1 MWMLSNVANFIS
13 QMMMVVILYSF
24 GKKSE
29 KKKSDTPPESPV
41 DEKTISEQIDSVERS
56 KNHDDSSNLSYTL
69 LDTYKNTVSSL
80 N

>member
-13 QMMMVVILYSF
+13 QMMMVVILFSF

-29 KKKSDTPPESPV
+29 KKKSDTPPESLV
-41 DEKTISEQIDSVERS
+41 DEKTISEQTETVEPS
-56 KNHDDSSNLSYTL
+56 KTHDDSSHLNYTL